1 MSLPEYPHFTLVEAA
16 PGVHGAMAGDTGAC
30 ISNAAIIDLGDR
42 TLIFDTFQTI
52 QAAEDLREAAMAL
65 TGRSAA
71 LSVISHWHPD
81 HTGGA
86 QVFDDAPIMAT
97 ARTCELI
104 AGEDPGDLDAYA
116 AEIDGALDAL
126 RTMRDNATSE
136 HERASAE
143 SNLKVGSLLRDEAPG
158 FRFTVPAPMDGD
170 GMTFEGSDRRVEIVS
185 YGVGHTESDLFA
197 HVPDTDLVV
206 LGDLLWV
213 GHHPKVNDGDALAWA
228 AVLDRIDG
236 LGAASLIPGHGD
248 IGGRADGEYLA
259 GYLRTIADL
268 VDDALTSGLDAAALG
283 TIPVPAGSEDWDSTA
298 LFYGTLTSLIGAAQD

>member
-16 PGVHGAMAGDTGAC
+16 PGVYGAMAGDTGAC

-52 QAAEDLREAAMAL
+52 QAAEDLRQAAMAL

-104 AGEDPGDLDAYA
+104 AGEDPGDLAVYT
-116 AEIDGALDAL
+116 AEIDGWLVGLHKMLETAA
-126 RTMRDNATSE
+126 SE

-143 SNLKVGSLLRDEAPG
+143 NNLRVANLLKEEAPG

-170 GMTFEGSDRRVEIVS
+170 GMSFEGSDRTVEIVS

-197 HVPDTDLVV
+197 HVADADLVV

-213 GHHPKVNDGDALAWA
+213 GRHPRVNDGDALAWA

-268 VDDALTSGLDAAALG
+268 VDDALTSGFDTAALG
-283 TIPVPAGSEDWDSTA
+283 TIPVPAGSEDWGSSA
-298 LFYGTLTSLIGAAQD
+298 LFYGTLTSLTGAGQG